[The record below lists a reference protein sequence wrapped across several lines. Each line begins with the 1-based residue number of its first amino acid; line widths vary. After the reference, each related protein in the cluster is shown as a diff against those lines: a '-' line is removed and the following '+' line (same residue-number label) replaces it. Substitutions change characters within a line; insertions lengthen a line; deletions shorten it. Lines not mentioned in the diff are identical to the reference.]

1 MVGSGAEPAVRGG
14 APVGEQER
22 AARVAVAAEETAQ
35 GRGDVPGAGGQVHE
49 RRIRVAA
56 ADTVG
61 HDRHAG
67 GGDTCVL
74 VEDEGVPGGNHG
86 ARQHGDHDGVVDVH
100 DDAELLAFGN
110 DIDAGCYGAG
120 TGHVHDDFVYAGFQ
134 VDAEFDVEHAAA
146 VGVRLVLGAVDDDGD
161 GRIGHCG
168 CGEGA
173 PAAHGVGGVL
183 GAVDDLQEAF
193 EVDRLVK
200 GAGDNADPAGGSVGG
215 GASVAFGGHEDRL
228 ATGSDG
234 TLFAPP
240 VQPVCNTVADV
251 DSLVGSIVHKVA
263 QFVSAQILH
272 PTSVA
277 ERYRLAALGFC
288 VLIRSFY
295 TY

>member
-1 MVGSGAEPAVRGG
+1 MVGAGAEPAVGGG
-14 APVGEQER
+14 APVGQQER
-22 AARVAVAAEETAQ
+22 AARIAVAAEEAAQ
-35 GRGDVPGAGGQVHE
+35 GWGDVPGAGGQVHE

-67 GGDTCVL
+67 GGDACVL
-74 VEDEGVPGGNHG
+74 VEDEGVPGGNQG

-110 DIDAGCYGAG
+110 DVDAGCYGAG
-120 TGHVHDDFVYAGFQ
+120 AGHVHDDFMDAGFQ

-146 VGVRLVLGAVDDDGD
+146 VGVRFILGAVDDDGD

-183 GAVDDLQEAF
+183 GAFYDLQQAF
-193 EVDRLVK
+193 EGDRLVECT
-200 GAGDNADPAGGSVGG
+200 GDNADPAGVAVGG
-215 GASVAFGGHEDRL
+215 GATVAFGGHEDRF
-228 ATGSDG
+228 AAGGDG
-234 TLFAPP
+234 ALFTPP

-251 DSLVGSIVHKVA
+251 DCLVGSIVHKVA

-272 PTSVA
+272 PTSLA
-277 ERYRLAALGFC
+277 ERYRLTA
-288 VLIRSFY
+288 S
-295 TY
+295 

>member
-1 MVGSGAEPAVRGG
+1 MVGSGAEPAVGGG

-22 AARVAVAAEETAQ
+22 AARVAVAAEEAAQ

-67 GGDTCVL
+67 GGDACVL
-74 VEDEGVPGGNHG
+74 VENEGVPGGDEG

-110 DIDAGCYGAG
+110 DVDAGCYGAG
-120 TGHVHDDFVYAGFQ
+120 AGHVHDDFVHARVQ

-146 VGVRLVLGAVDDDGD
+146 VGVRLILGAVNDDGD

-183 GAVDDLQEAF
+183 GAFYDLQEAF
-193 EVDRLVK
+193 EVDRLVEC
-200 GAGDNADPAGGSVGG
+200 AGDDANPAGVSFGG
-215 GASVAFGGHEDRL
+215 GASVAFGGHKDRL
-228 ATGSDG
+228 ATGGDS
-234 TLFAPP
+234 TLFTPP

-251 DSLVGSIVHKVA
+251 DCLVGSIVHKVA

-288 VLIRSFY
+288 VLIPSFY

>member
-14 APVGEQER
+14 APVGQQER
-22 AARVAVAAEETAQ
+22 AARVAVAAEEAAQ

-49 RRIRVAA
+49 RRIRVAT

-67 GGDTCVL
+67 GGDACVL
-74 VEDEGVPGGNHG
+74 VEDEGVPGGDEG

-110 DIDAGCYGAG
+110 DVDAGCYGAG
-120 TGHVHDDFVYAGFQ
+120 AGHVHDDFVDSGFQ
-134 VDAEFDVEHAAA
+134 VNGEFDVEHAAA

-183 GAVDDLQEAF
+183 GAFYDLQEAF
-193 EVDRLVK
+193 
-200 GAGDNADPAGGSVGG
+200 
-215 GASVAFGGHEDRL
+215 
-228 ATGSDG
+228 
-234 TLFAPP
+234 
-240 VQPVCNTVADV
+240 
-251 DSLVGSIVHKVA
+251 
-263 QFVSAQILH
+263 
-272 PTSVA
+272 
-277 ERYRLAALGFC
+277 
-288 VLIRSFY
+288 
-295 TY
+295 